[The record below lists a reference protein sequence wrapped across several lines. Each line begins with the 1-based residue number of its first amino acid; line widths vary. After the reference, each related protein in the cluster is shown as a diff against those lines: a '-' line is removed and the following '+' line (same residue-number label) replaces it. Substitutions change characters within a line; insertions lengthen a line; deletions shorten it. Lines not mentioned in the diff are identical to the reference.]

1 MMTRMSVESAH
12 DLGALAKY
20 HEFTRSHRVNRLV
33 YRLSHAILKPLLIAY
48 LRLTRTGME
57 HIPAEGPV
65 LIVANHRS
73 FLDPFLIG
81 TLLRAG
87 RPLNFMGKAELFARP
102 RAGWYVSRCGCFP
115 VRRGESDPA
124 ALDTARM
131 VLEGGGVLVI
141 FPEGT
146 RLRWGGLAPPRRGA
160 FRMAIETGAT
170 VVPVCVLGAENVRRA
185 KVIVRPVHCQAHA
198 ANGDPGGGGRADA
211 RERRGAD
218 GRGVG
223 RRHEPLARPRRL
235 PGAGRARTAAAEG
248 ARGDLVACAIMAV
261 MAWIPPLTESGAPE
275 GSRSLAAAHAATGG
289 RMTNMKW
296 TLAHAPA
303 ALEALLQWYPLH
315 DEVVPLLGERRT
327 QLFCHAI
334 SVQNDCLICSTFFR
348 RLLADAGD
356 DPDTL
361 ELDELDGLIVDF
373 GRRLAVDPHSV
384 DDALRARLDAHFTP
398 AQIVLLTAFGA
409 IMVAT
414 NVVNDALG
422 VPLDGYLEPYRARV
436 A

>member
-1 MMTRMSVESAH
+1 MSVESEH

-20 HEFTRSHRVNRLV
+20 HEFTRAHRANRLV

-81 TLLRAG
+81 TLLSAG

-124 ALDTARM
+124 ALETARM

-170 VVPVCVLGAENVRRA
+170 VLPVCVLGAENVRRA
-185 KVIVRPVHCQAHA
+185 KVIVRPVHCQVHA
-198 ANGDPGGGGRADA
+198 AEAIPVAAGEPTPESAKALMDEAWDAVTKLWLDHGGSPEPGV
-211 RERRGAD
+211 RERP
-218 GRGVG
+218 
-223 RRHEPLARPRRL
+223 PLKERL
-235 PGAGRARTAAAEG
+235 TGWWRARS
-248 ARGDLVACAIMAV
+248 
-261 MAWIPPLTESGAPE
+261 WPSWP
-275 GSRSLAAAHAATGG
+275 GSR
-289 RMTNMKW
+289 R
-296 TLAHAPA
+296 
-303 ALEALLQWYPLH
+303 
-315 DEVVPLLGERRT
+315 
-327 QLFCHAI
+327 
-334 SVQNDCLICSTFFR
+334 
-348 RLLADAGD
+348 
-356 DPDTL
+356 
-361 ELDELDGLIVDF
+361 
-373 GRRLAVDPHSV
+373 
-384 DDALRARLDAHFTP
+384 
-398 AQIVLLTAFGA
+398 
-409 IMVAT
+409 
-414 NVVNDALG
+414 
-422 VPLDGYLEPYRARV
+422 
-436 A
+436 